1 MSHYRVYIIGSDG
14 RFQSTVSLDCADD
27 DAAMQQAK
35 QLVDDH
41 DVELW
46 QSARK
51 IARFDHAPKMQ
62 F

>member
-1 MSHYRVYIIGSDG
+1 
-14 RFQSTVSLDCADD
+14 
-27 DAAMQQAK
+27 MQQAR

>member
-1 MSHYRVYIIGSDG
+1 MSHYRVYFIGSDG
-14 RFQSTVSLDCADD
+14 RFKSTVSLQCADD
-27 DAAMQQAK
+27 DAAIKQAR
-35 QLVDDH
+35 QLSDDQ